1 MKNKKILFMVLI
13 LLSLFV
19 FLPFSVNAFTQSA
32 RSYSRAYEKAVDFKG
47 ANEKFTGSTFYE
59 IWLTD
64 PSKTKSSEY
73 EKRIYC
79 IDPGIKAPPIKI
91 TRANMND
98 EILYGGPACALIK
111 YPNDK
116 SIQQQHDRIVY
127 IKSKKDSKEK
137 CSVFKYESG
146 DCAYIKTN
154 STIKTTTGNVIDK
167 SSSKLAISKG
177 TDFTLSGDYYVASAN
192 VVKTGKID
200 SYTIK
205 LTSSANG
212 AIVTDSEAG
221 TTNVTSSSASTL
233 YIKIPKANVNNISGE
248 SVQVMITGK
257 YKLSCKYSERGLIL
271 YSSSKSM
278 YQKLAY
284 PTVQWKQHEKTKS
297 YSRSDVLDLNITGIM
312 VKKVDSETLTPLF
325 GAKFG
330 VYSDAS
336 CTTPVKNGETDL
348 QGTTDL
354 EGKVKFDVADGTYYV
369 KELTPPSGYSLDSTC
384 HIVTSGN
391 SINVHN
397 SKTPEDITTKL
408 TIMKVDTETAAPI
421 QGAVFNI
428 FKEDQTTLVKENVT
442 TNENGVI
449 EVTDLEP
456 GTYYV
461 LEIESPDNYAKQE
474 RMYEVYLDG
483 EQTLTIENNKIV
495 VQIMKLDITTE
506 KLIQGAEFKI
516 LDEAGEEVAQFTTND
531 KSVISIPIKAGKYKL
546 VEEKVPNGYVNL
558 GLEIEFEVDELGY
571 VAITS
576 EENDYYNLYENTIN
590 VYNEKLEEEVI
601 PDVPKTGVSIQPFLI
616 TAGIILIGVGGYYIY
631 YNYKKVGL
639 KK

>member
-32 RSYSRAYEKAVDFKG
+32 RSYNRAYEKAVDFKG
-47 ANEKFTGSTFYE
+47 ASEKFTGDTFYE

-64 PSKTKSSEY
+64 PSKTKSSEH

-79 IDPGIKAPPIKI
+79 INPGMKAPPIKI

-111 YPNDK
+111 YPNDN

-127 IKSKKDSKEK
+127 IKSNRNSKKS

-154 STIKTTTGNVIDK
+154 STIKTTTGDVIDK

-177 TDFTLSGDYYVASAN
+177 TDLTLSGDYYVASAN

-233 YIKIPKANVNNISGE
+233 YIKIPKANVDNISGE

-271 YSSSKSM
+271 YSSSNSV

-369 KELTPPSGYSLDSTC
+369 KELTPPSGYNLDSTC

-495 VQIMKLDITTE
+495 VQIMKLDISTE

-516 LDEAGEEVAQFTTND
+516 LNEAGEEVAQFTTNN
-531 KSVISIPIKAGKYKL
+531 KKVISIPIKAGKYKL